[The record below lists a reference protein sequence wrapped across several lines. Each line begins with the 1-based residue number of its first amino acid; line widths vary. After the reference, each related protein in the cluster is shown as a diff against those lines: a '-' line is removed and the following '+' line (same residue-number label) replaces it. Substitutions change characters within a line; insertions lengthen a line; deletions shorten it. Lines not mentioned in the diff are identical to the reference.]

1 MNQPRG
7 GTGRM
12 SGDRHSR
19 EESTSG
25 DHEYVENVSIEQMS
39 GLDQVGGPTNSGIM
53 LTWMVVVPIDSLQ
66 KCCIWE
72 DAVAGLQFERL
83 L

>member
-12 SGDRHSR
+12 SGDRHSW

-25 DHEYVENVSIEQMS
+25 DHEYVENVSIE
-39 GLDQVGGPTNSGIM
+39 
-53 LTWMVVVPIDSLQ
+53 
-66 KCCIWE
+66 
-72 DAVAGLQFERL
+72 
-83 L
+83 